1 MLYVWLPYLA
11 RRRPMTQGKS
21 LGESLIRRLF
31 FTNKVVIGKDIF
43 GNSIEIEGVF
53 FNWLGRNLPYVVIG
67 AWVVLM
73 FAFLIIRIW

>member
-1 MLYVWLPYLA
+1 
-11 RRRPMTQGKS
+11 MTQGKS

-73 FAFLIIRIW
+73 FAFLNIRIW

>member
-1 MLYVWLPYLA
+1 
-11 RRRPMTQGKS
+11 MTQGKS